1 MNPWLH
7 RRRAGLLAL
16 LLGAITLGVFAPVRH
31 FEFIELDDPEYVSA
45 NAVVQQGFTLAGIK
59 WAFQPGHS
67 GNWHPLTWL
76 SHMADVELFGT
87 GASGPHVEN
96 ALLHALNAA
105 LVFLWLS
112 GLTGSPGRSAAVAA
126 LFALHP
132 QRVESVAW
140 ISERKDLLCAFAT
153 LGSLLA

>member
-1 MNPWLH
+1 MQ
-7 RRRAGLLAL
+7 RRAHSVWICAALVATTLVVYAPARRLPFLLYDDEQYVTANPQVQAGLGLE
-16 LLGAITLGVFAPVRH
+16 GAR
-31 FEFIELDDPEYVSA
+31 
-45 NAVVQQGFTLAGIK
+45 
-59 WAFQPGHS
+59 WAFTSFHAS
-67 GNWHPLTWL
+67 NWHPLTWL